1 MDSGDCNPGKRRIV
15 KTGLIFKRPQGIS
28 VKIIRLCLLFFQPLT
43 PETCPRRGPASP
55 GRLRR
60 RQLAGPADG
69 VQREVHHLRRHRQPP
84 ERRNVD
90 VYLAAWPSA
99 GVYERIR
106 QQHHLWLQCRR
117 QAHFQ
122 DSQRHNVQ
130 LRLPG
135 RPADGDDMGQQ
146 QAASPDKANWDK
158 NLFAYCDNN
167 PISRKDDGGFS
178 SGPDNF
184 WPATNKGQDVNYAE
198 MAIDAA
204 VGALTN
210 LAAASRA
217 SVYTNSCKSGSPASV
232 CRENPEIISSHA
244 GEGFPA

>member
-1 MDSGDCNPGKRRIV
+1 MV
-15 KTGLIFKRPQGIS
+15 
-28 VKIIRLCLLFFQPLT
+28 V
-43 PETCPRRGPASP
+43 
-55 GRLRR
+55 
-60 RQLAGPADG
+60 
-69 VQREVHHLRRHRQPP
+69 
-84 ERRNVD
+84 
-90 VYLAAWPSA
+90 
-99 GVYERIR
+99 
-106 QQHHLWLQCRR
+106 
-117 QAHFQ
+117 
-122 DSQRHNVQ
+122 
-130 LRLPG
+130 
-135 RPADGDDMGQQ
+135 
-146 QAASPDKANWDK
+146 ASPDKANWDK

-232 CRENPEIISSHA
+232 CRETRKSYQVMPGRDSRHDLMYGRLQAFFDKLYFIPKPVKKLEKLFIAPKVRQVLYETSQRVFTRCA
-244 GEGFPA
+244 CAQRTGFLIKFFNQESVLSITLIRMG